1 MFETSEISIPTG
13 KIIVLPDYFVD
24 PRPSQQHF
32 FAGLIERNEKLSP
45 IFVVQHGD
53 EYGLVD
59 GINRL
64 EAQKLLGRE
73 TIRAVIVDVIQ
84 VRPEEVI
91 FKPDIYPRFDVD
103 QERVALFAD
112 LMRHGQPF
120 PLIFTTR
127 TEEGYTLLDGKYRL
141 DAMKQAGLT
150 KINIAVLPRPKD
162 MLFAVVRFNNF
173 SRSGVLFTKEDIR
186 EVVLQ
191 GLENGLNIETIAG
204 KLEYPVSWVQ
214 SLVQHEGGERDG

>member
-1 MFETSEISIPTG
+1 MFEASEISIPID
-13 KIIVLPDYFVD
+13 KIVVLPDYFVD
-24 PRPSQQHF
+24 PRPTQQHF
-32 FAGLIERNEKLSP
+32 FAGLIERNKKLSP

-59 GINRL
+59 GVNRL
-64 EAQKLLGRE
+64 EARKLLGRE

-91 FKPDIYPRFDVD
+91 FKPDIYPRSDFD
-103 QERVALFAD
+103 QERVALLAE

-141 DAMKQAGLT
+141 DAMMQNGLT
-150 KINIAVLPRPKD
+150 KISIAVLPRPKN
-162 MLFAVVRFNNF
+162 MLFAVFLFNNF
-173 SRSGVLFTKEDIR
+173 NRGSVSVTKEDIR
-186 EVVLQ
+186 AVVLQ
-191 GLENGLNIETIAG
+191 SLENGLNIETIAG
-204 KLEYPVSWVQ
+204 ILEYPVSWVR
-214 SLVQHEGGERDG
+214 SLVQHEGGE